1 MSGRTR
7 ATVAFITVTILLF
20 LFDAML
26 IAVTALGCSGV
37 THPGDSWAGIA
48 FLWMAAIPLTVMYAY
63 RYPSTY

>member
-1 MSGRTR
+1 MEFGYRHIS
-7 ATVAFITVTILLF
+7 LF